1 MVKLLNF
8 KVIIEQDEDGYFIA
22 SVPAVPGC
30 YSQGKTYEEVITNI
44 KEALELSL
52 DVAKKNVTYAKQI
65 VFPDESKKEKLV
77 GFVDL
82 PIKFAC
88 S

>member
-1 MVKLLNF
+1 MVKMLNF
-8 KVIIEQDEDGYFIA
+8 KIIIERDEDGLFIG

-30 YSQGKTYEEVITNI
+30 FSQGKTYEELIKNI

-52 DVAKKNVTYAKQI
+52 DFAKKNRAYSAKI
-65 VFPDESKKEKLV
+65 HFPEEKKQTD
-77 GFVDL
+77 FVKVIDL

-88 S
+88 